1 MPAPN
6 HDEKIAAKCRGAP
19 GESGLEDAEGG
30 GGAPRRARLLPA
42 RPPLLSLGWQLALK
56 PRAGRHRWHLLLGR
70 QRVTR
75 LLTAPIIPSGQSGRL
90 VGSRCGSRWQEEG
103 GQAAG
108 KASLLSS
115 PPPPPPCCWRLDSG
129 PRSLPGTFSPL
140 DTKHQAPLAP
150 FPPSPPPSL
159 QFFPP
164 LSLASPLPS
173 FTPLPSCPS
182 VLASPPSSPSL
193 FFPILLPTFFLLPA
207 FFPSFL
213 SGLLPSPSPFAA
225 PASPSGGPPC
235 WRQGWVGGHLG
246 AAWVEGRTCARPSQT
261 LPVACPALGAR
272 RGYGYLPA
280 RGSSP
285 FPDAEREA
293 CPLSSKYML
302 ATCMAV
308 KLT

>member
-1 MPAPN
+1 ML
-6 HDEKIAAKCRGAP
+6 
-19 GESGLEDAEGG
+19 LEA
-30 GGAPRRARLLPA
+30 
-42 RPPLLSLGWQLALK
+42 
-56 PRAGRHRWHLLLGR
+56 
-70 QRVTR
+70 
-75 LLTAPIIPSGQSGRL
+75 GQS
-90 VGSRCGSRWQEEG
+90 
-103 GQAAG
+103 
-108 KASLLSS
+108 ASGT
-115 PPPPPPCCWRLDSG
+115 G

-164 LSLASPLPS
+164 LSLTSPLPS